1 MTLKAL
7 KNLPNVKQVIK
18 REDEYVVTLAD
29 GWKVYP
35 SQGYAYPITPTRFHS
50 SKTLQGI
57 TAFVKRAE
65 VTRQEPVVSMRK
77 LAEDL
82 GAELSDRIMD
92 VLRKNSQ
99 NMTAVQVDNFP
110 RIVLSEIA
118 KHYGVYN

>member
-7 KNLPNVKQVIK
+7 NNLPNVKQVIK
-18 REDEYVVTLAD
+18 REGQYVVILAD

-35 SQGYAYPITPTRFHS
+35 SQDYAYPLTPTHFHHT
-50 SKTLQGI
+50 KTLQGI
-57 TAFVKRAE
+57 TAFVERAE
-65 VTRQEPVVSMRK
+65 VTRREPVESMRK

-118 KHYGVYN
+118 KHYGVSN